1 MQGRLY
7 ASRQTVRR
15 IRWTARA
22 RLAEHEQFLPLAR
35 VRHGHSVIGRGT
47 ELVIDGFPR
56 SANTFA
62 VVALQLAQRR
72 PVRIAHH
79 LHAPAQIM
87 AAVRRGLPVL
97 LTIREPQGAVVS
109 SVVREPHVKVDQALV
124 AYSRFY
130 SRLAPHRAACVVGDF
145 TRITTDLGGLTAELN
160 RKYGTRFEPFQH
172 TDENVSEC
180 FSLIDERAR
189 RPPWDVHLGYF
200 LSGLETLEQMRAA
213 AQRAGGM
220 RGIEPI
226 PSGRVSRPAVERSRE
241 LASALEV
248 YQSRSMS
255 ALRAHAER
263 TYAMFVAG

>member
-1 MQGRLY
+1 VQSVLSAR
-7 ASRQTVRR
+7 RQTARR

-22 RLAEHEQFLPLAR
+22 RLAEHEPFLPLAR
-35 VRHGHSVIGRGT
+35 LRHGHTVIGRGT

-79 LHAPAQIM
+79 LHAPAQIT
-87 AAVRRGLPVL
+87 AAVRRGVPVL
-97 LTIREPQGAVVS
+97 LTIREPRGAVVS
-109 SVVREPHVKVDQALV
+109 CVVREPHVKIDQALV
-124 AYSRFY
+124 AYTRFY
-130 SRLAPHRAACVVGDF
+130 SRLLPHRAACVVGEF
-145 TRITTDLGGLTAELN
+145 TRITTDLGGLTDDLN
-160 RKYGTRFEPFQH
+160 RKYGTRFDAFQH
-172 TDENVSEC
+172 TPESVSEC

-189 RPPWDVHLGYF
+189 RPPWDAHLGYF
-200 LSGLETLEQMRAA
+200 LSGLETLEQMRTAA
-213 AQRAGGM
+213 HRAGGM
-220 RGIEPI
+220 RGAESI
-226 PSGRVSRPAVERSRE
+226 PSGRVSRPAVERGRE

-255 ALRAHAER
+255 ALRAHAEQ

>member
-1 MQGRLY
+1 V
-7 ASRQTVRR
+7 S
-15 IRWTARA
+15 
-22 RLAEHEQFLPLAR
+22 H
-35 VRHGHSVIGRGT
+35 
-47 ELVIDGFPR
+47 
-56 SANTFA
+56 
-62 VVALQLAQRR
+62 
-72 PVRIAHH
+72 
-79 LHAPAQIM
+79 
-87 AAVRRGLPVL
+87 
-97 LTIREPQGAVVS
+97 REP
-109 SVVREPHVKVDQALV
+109 
-124 AYSRFY
+124 

-145 TRITTDLGGLTAELN
+145 TRITTDLGGLTADLN
-160 RKYGTRFEPFQH
+160 RKYGTRFESFQH

-241 LASALEV
+241 LASALKV
-248 YQSRSMS
+248 YQSPSMS
-255 ALRAHAER
+255 ALRAHAEL